1 MWLFWHLAR
10 SRNPH
15 LHIVNCGFS
24 NFGNLQNSLHY
35 TIFMGGVALLASALK
50 FKIQNSRF
58 KIQNL
63 RKVLSDV
70 RQDFC
75 IIAKIFYSI
84 INSSVVSFGT

>member
-35 TIFMGGVALLASALK
+35 TIFMGGVALLKSLPNK
-50 FKIQNSRF
+50 TEELESSS
-58 KIQNL
+58 
-63 RKVLSDV
+63 VL
-70 RQDFC
+70 
-75 IIAKIFYSI
+75 FYFI